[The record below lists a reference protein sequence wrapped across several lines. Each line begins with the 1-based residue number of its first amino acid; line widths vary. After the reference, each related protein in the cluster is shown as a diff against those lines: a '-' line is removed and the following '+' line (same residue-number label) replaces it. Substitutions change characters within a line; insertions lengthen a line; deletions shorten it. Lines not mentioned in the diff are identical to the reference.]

1 MSAIPAD
8 TVVRLSG
15 VRHRYKKV
23 CALDDVSLEIEA
35 GRRVAVVGPDGVGK
49 STLLGLI
56 AGVRRAQ
63 AAGVEVFGGDMRSR
77 RHRAR
82 VCHRLAYMPQGLG
95 QNLYGELSAAENVR
109 FFGRLFNLP
118 SSVLEDRIRMLL
130 EATGLA
136 PFAARPAA
144 KLSGGM
150 KQKLGLCCALIHQP
164 DLLILDE
171 PTTGIDPLSRVQFW
185 ELIDAMRARSP
196 QMSVLVATAYM
207 SEVEDFDEVLMMDD
221 GRLLARGAPGGL
233 MAQTGTDSLDAAY
246 IGLLPEEKR
255 RGHEEFHVT
264 PFAAPEAGEA
274 VQAEGLTRR
283 FGAFTAVDDASFAIR
298 RGEIFGFVGPNGCGK
313 TTTMKMITGLL
324 PPSAGKARL
333 FGRAVK
339 AGDRDL
345 RRRIGYMSQSFSLY
359 RELSV
364 RQNLR
369 LHARLFDIPAGE
381 IGVRMDALVRRFG
394 LADVMDA
401 TAESLPVGV
410 RQRLSLAVA
419 AIHRPDVLILDE
431 PTSGVDPVARDVF
444 WELIVELSR
453 REGTTVFVSTH
464 YLSEATRCDRLAL
477 MNAGRIL
484 ACDSP
489 AALIERRGV
498 ATLEEAFID
507 VIREDRARA
516 AYEEISADR
525 FGDAAAQGVDRRA
538 VEAATHRSFDW
549 RRLWAL
555 AGRETRQVLRDPFRM
570 FSAFMVPVAL
580 MVIFGFGLTVDIEN
594 LPYAALDHDHSPQSR
609 HYLQQFEA
617 SRYFERHAPAAR
629 DVELE
634 RRFKTGEIAVAVEIP
649 PGFGR
654 SLLQGRQPEV
664 AIWIDGTLPYHAE
677 TAAGYAELLHQS
689 YLRDYLRETTGEV
702 PEATPVNTEIRYWFN
717 QGLRSKFTFV
727 PATLAVVLIMIPA
740 MLTAVAVVREK
751 EMGSITNLY
760 ATPIS
765 RLEFL
770 WGKQLPYVLISFLN
784 FLLLSALIV
793 TVFDVPLKGSLA
805 ALVFGAL
812 LFVFATTG
820 IGLLVSTFTRSQVA
834 ASIVALLLT
843 MIPSFQYSGLLS
855 PVSSLQGPSLAFGRL
870 FPTTYYLNISV
881 GTFTKDL
888 GFAELGPNFLAL
900 ALIFVVLTALS
911 VALIRKQGA

>member
-1 MSAIPAD
+1 MNAASGAA
-8 TVVRLSG
+8 VVRLSG
-15 VRHRYKKV
+15 VRHRYRKV
-23 CALDDVSLEIEA
+23 LALDDVSLEVAA
-35 GRRVAVVGPDGVGK
+35 GSRVAVIGPDGVGK

-63 AAGVEVFGGDMRSR
+63 GAGIEVFGGDMRSR
-77 RHRAR
+77 HHRVR

-95 QNLYGELSAAENVR
+95 QNLYGELSVEENAR
-109 FFGRLFNLP
+109 FFGRLFNVP
-118 SSVLEDRIRMLL
+118 SAALARRMQMLL

-185 ELIDAMRARSP
+185 ELVDAMRAQSP
-196 QMSVLVATAYM
+196 RMSVLVATAYM
-207 SEVEDFDEVLMMDD
+207 SEVEDFDDVLMMDG
-221 GRLLARGAPGGL
+221 GRLLARGTPGSL
-233 MAQTGTDSLDAAY
+233 MKQTGTDTLDAAY
-246 IGLLPEEKR
+246 IGLLPDEKR
-255 RGHEEFHVT
+255 RGHEEFH
-264 PFAAPEAGEA
+264 AAPLGESADGAA
-274 VQAEGLTRR
+274 VQALGLTRR
-283 FGAFTAVDDASFAIR
+283 YGAFTAVDAVSFAIR

-324 PPSAGKARL
+324 PPSEGEARL
-333 FGRAVK
+333 FGRPVK
-339 AGDRDL
+339 TGDRDL
-345 RRRIGYMSQSFSLY
+345 RRRLGYMSQSFSLY

-364 RQNLR
+364 RQNLL

-381 IGVRMDALVRRFG
+381 IEGRMDALVQRFG

-401 TAESLPVGV
+401 AAESLPVGV

-444 WELIVELSR
+444 WQLIVELSR

-484 ACDSP
+484 ACDAP
-489 AALIERRGV
+489 AALMERRG
-498 ATLEEAFID
+498 AASLEEAFIAY
-507 VIREDRARA
+507 IREDRSGAVA
-516 AYEEISADR
+516 EEISADR
-525 FGDAAAQGVDRRA
+525 LNDAAGQGVDRRA
-538 VEAATHRSFDW
+538 LEAATHRRFDW

-570 FSAFMVPVAL
+570 FSAFLVPVAL
-580 MVIFGFGLTVDIEN
+580 MLIFGFGLTVDIEN

-609 HYLQQFEA
+609 HYLQQFDA
-617 SRYFERHAPAAR
+617 SRYFERRAPAAS
-629 DVELE
+629 DADLE

-654 SLLQGRQPEV
+654 SLLQGRKPEV
-664 AIWIDGTLPYHAE
+664 AIWVDGTLPYHAE

-689 YLRDYLRETTGEV
+689 YLRDYLRENTGEV
-702 PEATPVNTEIRYWFN
+702 PEATPVNSQIRYWFN

-760 ATPIS
+760 ATPVT

-793 TVFDVPLKGSLA
+793 TVFDVPLKGSFA
-805 ALVFGAL
+805 ALALGAL

-855 PVSSLQGPSLAFGRL
+855 PVSSLQGPSLVFGRL

-881 GTFTKDL
+881 GAFTKDL

-900 ALIFVVLTALS
+900 ALIFVVLSALS
-911 VALIRKQGA
+911 VMLIRKQGA